1 MWGRVRRRTLLTE
14 GSQSCEHPGESSK
27 ANGERREDGAHEGD
41 DGVLGDSGRK
51 KV

>member
-1 MWGRVRRRTLLTE
+1 MWAE

-27 ANGERREDGAHEGD
+27 ANGKRREDGAHEEGD